1 MDDET
6 RVNRYKEY
14 RQSFIKEG
22 SIVLNDSDESQLDVN
37 ATSSTLPIEE
47 VIKSVQEDEMKVA
60 FANNAR
66 RNRILKIAFKVAIAV
81 IVIAGLVVLGY
92 FAWRN

>member
-1 MDDET
+1 MDET

-22 SIVLNDSDESQLDVN
+22 SIVLNDSDEGQLDVN